1 MLENLFTLILTQQ
14 YSNKTRLQETL
25 YMPSVHGKDL
35 QFFHCI
41 IADAQI
47 IFLDQCLNKLE
58 GTKYF

>member
-14 YSNKTRLQETL
+14 YSNKTRLQDTL
-25 YMPSVHGKDL
+25 YMPSVYGKDL

-47 IFLDQCLNKLE
+47 KG
-58 GTKYF
+58 GTT